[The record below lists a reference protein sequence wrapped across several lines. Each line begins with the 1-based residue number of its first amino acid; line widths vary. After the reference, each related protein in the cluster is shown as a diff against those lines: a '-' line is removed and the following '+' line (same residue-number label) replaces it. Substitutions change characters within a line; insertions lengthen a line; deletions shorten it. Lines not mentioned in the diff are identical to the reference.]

1 MLASACPGKMDQTP
15 GQERDPR
22 FYSLY
27 FEGAKKVPVGLE
39 YGLTEQHVSESPSRA
54 VEEKGDGTQSV
65 FEFLERERQ
74 NRQS

>member
-1 MLASACPGKMDQTP
+1 MLASACPGKMDQSP

-22 FYSLY
+22 FCSLY
-27 FEGAKKVPVGLE
+27 FESAQKVPVGLG
-39 YGLTEQHVSESPSRA
+39 YGLTEHHVSESPSSA
-54 VEEKGDGTQSV
+54 VEEKRDGTQSV

>member
-15 GQERDPR
+15 GQDWDPR
-22 FYSLY
+22 FCSLY
-27 FEGAKKVPVGLE
+27 FESAQKVPVGLGC
-39 YGLTEQHVSESPSRA
+39 GLTEHHVSESPSRTA
-54 VEEKGDGTQSV
+54 EEKGDGTQSV